1 MEKEMKL
8 RSTAS
13 RAARSGSNS
22 LAPSESLSSRVAS
35 ARSVRPESSARRPT
49 VVQGRARQVG
59 AIDSAR
65 LEYKPDGEEKDVV
78 TVHEVATEAGGWM
91 TILLSAL
98 PLGRLLL
105 LFPDSRIRR

>member
-13 RAARSGSNS
+13 RAARSGSSS

-59 AIDSAR
+59 AIDGAR
-65 LEYKPDGEEKDVV
+65 LEYKPDGEEKDVI
-78 TVHEVATEAGGWM
+78 TVHEVAIEAGGSDDDI
-91 TILLSAL
+91 TVRYL
-98 PLGRLLL
+98 
-105 LFPDSRIRR
+105 